1 LALLILPLVKIKFP
15 QAKLLIAGANPSSSV
30 LSLANSD
37 VVVSGW
43 MDDIRD
49 AYNDSRI
56 FVAPMLSGSGM
67 QNKLL
72 EAMCME
78 LPCVTTE
85 LAAAPL
91 GITHQHDCLIGG
103 TDEELAQLILHL
115 LDSPNE
121 ASQLGK
127 AGRLFASTN
136 FNWES
141 SVRVLVE
148 SCFQSNIR

>member
-1 LALLILPLVKIKFP
+1 LPIVKLSYP
-15 QAKLLIAGANPSSSV
+15 QARLLIAGATPSASV
-30 LSLANSD
+30 QALACED

-43 MDDIRD
+43 LDDIRD
-49 AYNDSRI
+49 AYNNARV

-91 GITHQHDCLIGG
+91 GIKHGQECLIGSS
-103 TDEELAQLILHL
+103 DEELAYSIVSL
-115 LDSPNE
+115 LYDPSE
-121 ASQLGK
+121 AIRMGE
-127 AGRLFASTN
+127 AGRQYAMQRFD
-136 FNWES
+136 WES
-141 SVRVLVE
+141 TVRVLE
-148 SCFQSNIR
+148 ETCFNSKIS

>member
-1 LALLILPLVKIKFP
+1 
-15 QAKLLIAGANPSSSV
+15 
-30 LSLANSD
+30 
-37 VVVSGW
+37 
-43 MDDIRD
+43 
-49 AYNDSRI
+49 
-56 FVAPMLSGSGM
+56 
-67 QNKLL
+67 
-72 EAMCME
+72 
-78 LPCVTTE
+78 